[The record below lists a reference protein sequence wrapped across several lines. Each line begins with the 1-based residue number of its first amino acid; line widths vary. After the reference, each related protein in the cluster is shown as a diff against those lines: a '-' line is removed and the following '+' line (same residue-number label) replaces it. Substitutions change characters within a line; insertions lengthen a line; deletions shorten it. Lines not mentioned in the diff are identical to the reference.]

1 MPGPKDPKYPP
12 FVGDDDDVKGRKNY
26 EKYKEAVK
34 LLQEDNRPDF
44 SKMFAKLI
52 KNAPNKSPNSA
63 KLVALKKAAATKAA
77 KKSPIPKSPTR

>member
-1 MPGPKDPKYPP
+1 MAKRDWM
-12 FVGDDDDVKGRKNY
+12 GDDDDKKGRENY
-26 EKYKEAVK
+26 EKSKEAK
-34 LLQEDNRPDF
+34 KALQGDNRPDL

-63 KLVALKKAAATKAA
+63 KLVALKKAAAAKAA